1 MAQVIWRSQLQQN
14 FYDIL
19 NISQDSSKQV
29 IREAYLRL
37 KNSQQMYADRELPK
51 DWNGQPLVVENVKL
65 EEAFSILHDDE
76 KRILY
81 DHDILK
87 IKKENLQYFENP
99 SRESV
104 KTFRSTL
111 KIHPTYAP
119 QSLREEAQTKY
130 LEIQTSCDLGSG
142 DTLVKLRAAATVSR
156 NEIIERTKISME
168 YLLAIESNQFEKMP
182 QFVYVRGFIRSYLKY
197 LRVPSIE
204 SYVEAYTKRYEDWRL
219 TQVK

>member
-1 MAQVIWRSQLQQN
+1 MQQN

-19 NISQDSSKQV
+19 NISQDASKQV

-37 KNSQQMYADRELPK
+37 KNSQQMYQDKDLPK
-51 DWNGQPLVVENVKL
+51 DWNGQPLVVENLKL
-65 EEAFSILHDDE
+65 EEAFQTLHDDE
-76 KRILY
+76 KRIIY
-81 DHDILK
+81 DSDILK
-87 IKKENLQYFENP
+87 IKKENLHYFEN
-99 SRESV
+99 SSKESV

-119 QSLREEAQTKY
+119 QSLREDAQTKFA
-130 LEIQTSCDLGSG
+130 EIQSSCDLGSG
-142 DTLVKLRAAATVSR
+142 DTLIKLRVAACVSR

-197 LRVPSIE
+197 LRVSNIE

-219 TQVK
+219 AQVK